1 MDASNYQV
9 GACIMQRVKVVACCS
24 HKLTKTQQN
33 CSTMEKELLS
43 VVLTLSEFRTM
54 VLGTELHVCTD
65 HKNLTYS
72 TLNSLRVLRW
82 HLFLE
87 ERGAKCHYIQ
97 VSKDLLVDA
106 FLRLPCMDPP
116 SLEEKES
123 RSSAVSEDSLFIDEC
138 LLDCFVNFPST
149 ESSDPLDLGLIQQE

>member
-87 ERGAKCHYIQ
+87 ER
-97 VSKDLLVDA
+97 LVDA